1 VRAGPCTQRGPSLV
15 DPPGPAAVLALAP
28 PGLVLARGLVS
39 APLGLVP
46 VVQPG

>member
-1 VRAGPCTQRGPSLV
+1 V
-15 DPPGPAAVLALAP
+15 DVLALEHR
-28 PGLVLARGLVS
+28 GLVLARGLAL